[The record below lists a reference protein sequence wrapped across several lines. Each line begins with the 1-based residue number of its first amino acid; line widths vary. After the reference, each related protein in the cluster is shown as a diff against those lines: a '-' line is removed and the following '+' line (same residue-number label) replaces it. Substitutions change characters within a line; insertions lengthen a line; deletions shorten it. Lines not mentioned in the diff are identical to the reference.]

1 MSAQAMITLARSQ
14 VGYRETGNNDTKYNR
29 WLGRI
34 PGYPHDG
41 YGYPWCHAFLS
52 WLLAQTGNA
61 GAGPRTAGCEVG
73 VGWFR
78 TRGRYHNTPKVGDF
92 VYYGA
97 GGGTHVEL
105 VIGVSSSSITT
116 IGGNTSGALN
126 GAYYNGNG
134 VYLKSVSRSSTRIH
148 GYGRPDYTATG
159 TGSGNTTWE
168 DQLIGLKKGDKGEAV
183 KAIQEMVAHAGFR
196 KALGSDGVDGDYG
209 SSTAEGVRLA
219 RAYVGSKAEKGYGD
233 KITGIAMGQL
243 ISAVAKRQ
251 AEEAKG
257 GSAAVPKNLTVDS
270 VTTKRLVVNG

>member
-1 MSAQAMITLARSQ
+1 MSAQAMAKIARSQ
-14 VGYRETGNNDTKYNR
+14 VGYRETGNNDTKFNR

-73 VGWFR
+73 VAWFR
-78 TRGRYHNTPKVGDF
+78 ARGRYYSTPKVGDF

-116 IGGNTSGALN
+116 IGGNTSGSLN

-148 GYGRPDYTATG
+148 GYGRPTYTAGGGTPSGLESDMVGLKQGDEGEQVKFLQELLVACGQKITIDGEYGPKTSAAVLAVRKSQGSKQDFGDRVTG
-159 TGSGNTTWE
+159 AAGKQIIQAFVRRLAGSG
-168 DQLIGLKKGDKGEAV
+168 
-183 KAIQEMVAHAGFR
+183 
-196 KALGSDGVDGDYG
+196 
-209 SSTAEGVRLA
+209 
-219 RAYVGSKAEKGYGD
+219 
-233 KITGIAMGQL
+233 
-243 ISAVAKRQ
+243 
-251 AEEAKG
+251 G
-257 GSAAVPKNLTVDS
+257 GSVSVPKNLTVDS